1 MKTLYTRLTE
11 EVKDLVIEGLELTP
25 LVTAELLTELYKKQ
39 NINELSLNACN
50 ILYNLQRLK
59 QDNLDFRNTIYK
71 SFKTD

>member
-1 MKTLYTRLTE
+1 MKTLYTRLRE

-39 NINELSLNACN
+39 NVNELSLNACN

-59 QDNLDFRNTIYK
+59 QDNLDFRSTIYK